1 LLQGNVA
8 LPQIIN
14 WLKPISLAGILALS
28 ACATPPA
35 PSGIN
40 DPNESF
46 NRKVHS
52 FNIALDKSL
61 IRPASSAYGAI
72 LPTPIERGV
81 SNFANNLDVP
91 GDMANNLLQGKPQF
105 ALQNALRFALNT
117 TAGIGGLFDFSTAIG
132 LPGVETDFGETLH
145 VWGVGEGKYVELPG
159 FGPSTERDAVGIAV
173 DLATNPARAV
183 IPELSSTVSTAAQ
196 IGSKLGDRDRFSGTV
211 DSLLYES
218 ADSYA
223 QLRLLYLQKRR
234 YELGQ
239 TDAESDATF
248 VDPYED
254 PYAQ

>member
-1 LLQGNVA
+1 
-8 LPQIIN
+8 LPQKFDV
-14 WLKPISLAGILALS
+14 LKLLSLAGILALS
-28 ACATPPA
+28 ACATQPA

-40 DPNESF
+40 DPNEKF
-46 NRKVHS
+46 NRSVHA
-52 FNIALDKSL
+52 FNVGLDKTL
-61 IRPASSAYGAI
+61 VRPAASAYGAI

-81 SNFANNLDVP
+81 SNFANNLDAP
-91 GDMANNLLQGKPQF
+91 GQVLNHLLQGKPQF
-105 ALQNALRFALNT
+105 AMQNTLRFALNT

-145 VWGVGEGKYVELPG
+145 VWGAPEGNYVELPG
-159 FGPSTERDAVGIAV
+159 FGPSTSRDAAGIVV
-173 DLATNPARAV
+173 DLVMNPASAV
-183 IPELSSTVSTAAQ
+183 LPELPGGVSTAAQ
-196 IGSKLGDRDRFSGTV
+196 IGSKLGDRDRFSSTV

-254 PYAQ
+254 PYAE